1 MTDKNKCERISSC
14 LDQREVDLWQ
24 LRELALSDGGLVN
37 SESIYLPSF
46 WCFYLAL
53 NRPLPQRIFSEEY
66 RCLLLESPLN
76 LFK

>member
-37 SESIYLPSF
+37 SESIYPVSG
-46 WCFYLAL
+46 
-53 NRPLPQRIFSEEY
+53 
-66 RCLLLESPLN
+66 
-76 LFK
+76 LFTSH